1 MQSFARLNN
10 NINLTRDFS
19 VFEGKNNKYVLL
31 KRTLYKCSK
40 NYENSV
46 MNLLCIFKE
55 NYLTEISFG
64 KEQLPELFSVI
75 IPRLKNNIEYQ
86 EIEEQDIEKYRPKKL
101 GVKMFLDFD
110 ENDRILAE
118 IKFCY
123 GETEFN
129 PLHPK
134 IDSKYPRDMIAEN
147 KAVNMLRKTGFMF
160 YEAKGCFI
168 LPEEEKIYN
177 FLSNEIDTYMQVF
190 EVMVTDN
197 FKTKQIKQPKIGSIG
212 IKVENNLLII
222 DLLYLLFLFL
232 IYQHLKYLL
241 SYHI

>member
-1 MQSFARLNN
+1 M
-10 NINLTRDFS
+10 
-19 VFEGKNNKYVLL
+19 K
-31 KRTLYKCSK
+31 
-40 NYENSV
+40 
-46 MNLLCIFKE
+46 LLCIFKE

-129 PLHPK
+129 PLQPK

-147 KAVNMLRKTGFMF
+147 KAVNMLRKTGFM
-160 YEAKGCFI
+160 
-168 LPEEEKIYN
+168 
-177 FLSNEIDTYMQVF
+177 
-190 EVMVTDN
+190 
-197 FKTKQIKQPKIGSIG
+197 
-212 IKVENNLLII
+212 
-222 DLLYLLFLFL
+222 
-232 IYQHLKYLL
+232 
-241 SYHI
+241 